1 MFSLFR
7 QKSPGTPTLEWN
19 ELTSRPFSGRTPATA
34 DSIDPILNRFIAEP
48 PSSTAFIILTTT
60 PQTYMQAARRPTGFV
75 LEYQIEDTDHHFE
88 CTESVTPE
96 LIQTLFHLYLDNPAG
111 VADLAAWRPLEL

>member
-7 QKSPGTPTLEWN
+7 KKPPGTPSLEWN
-19 ELTSRPFSGRTPATA
+19 EFTSRPFSGRTLATTE
-34 DSIDPILNRFIAEP
+34 SIDPILTRFISEP
-48 PSSTAFIILTTT
+48 PDSGGFIILTIT
-60 PQTYMQAARRPTGFV
+60 PQTYLQAARRPAGFV
-75 LEYQIEDTDHHFE
+75 LEYQVEDTDHHFE
-88 CTESVTPE
+88 CAENVTPE